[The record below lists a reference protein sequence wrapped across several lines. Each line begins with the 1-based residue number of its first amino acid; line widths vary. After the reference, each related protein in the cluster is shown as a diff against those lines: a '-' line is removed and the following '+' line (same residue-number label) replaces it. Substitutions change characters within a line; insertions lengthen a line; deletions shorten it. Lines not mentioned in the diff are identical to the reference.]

1 MSSFC
6 KSSAKQNQSPT
17 SGSEQD
23 PQISHDFHSGNK
35 HSFSDKSQLV
45 EKGFMSY
52 ARIIVCMCLVCGIPC
67 AMLISCPGI
76 FYPVISADLGVQT
89 AEISAWSSLLMLSCA
104 ICSPICG
111 SLVVRHDVRL
121 LMIISVV
128 IATLMFVGF
137 SNSTQPWMFWI
148 LGFIGGFPA
157 TILLSISTSILI
169 NRWFKRHIGLLM
181 GICTAFT
188 GIGGVV
194 FLQVGQMVIDAS
206 GWRAGYLVYGL
217 ITLVACIPLVLFCIR
232 AYPEQ
237 VGLLP
242 YGSAWA
248 AAQEKNSQVAD
259 VESGARAAGAEVG
272 SQAAG
277 SQATSVEPDSQAAN
291 VDPSSQAARAK
302 LGAQATSV
310 EVSIGMKS
318 AVFWIVIACGFLIN
332 FVCQI
337 AGYLPQYVNWVN
349 EQAALGLASTAFV
362 TGATLASAA
371 QAGNAIGK
379 IGLGFFSDLSIRK
392 AICVLTGCGAFGI
405 ILVWAFPS
413 TFLMPI
419 GGVIFGFF
427 IAGVL
432 VLLPMMVRR
441 IFGEGKNYPI
451 FYGRISVAPTLGGAT
466 ANIAWPYLADN
477 MGGFDTVFA
486 LALACIVVVLIT
498 ALLAYS
504 MRDVLPR
511 EL

>member
-1 MSSFC
+1 MNLFSENN
-6 KSSAKQNQSPT
+6 AKQGQKQIT
-17 SGSEQD
+17 DSEQV
-23 PQISHDFHSGNK
+23 PHISNDFRSGNK
-35 HSFSDKSQLV
+35 YPSFNGSRPI

-67 AMLISCPGI
+67 AMLISCSGI

-111 SLVVRHDVRL
+111 NLVVRHDVRL

-128 IATLMFVGF
+128 IATLVFVGF

-169 NRWFKRHIGLLM
+169 NRWFKRHVGLLM

-217 ITLVACIPLVLFCIR
+217 ITLVVCIPLVLFCIR

-237 VGLLP
+237 AGLLP

-248 AAQEKNSQVAD
+248 VAQEKNSQVAD

-272 SQAAG
+272 GKAAG
-277 SQATSVEPDSQAAN
+277 SQATSVE
-291 VDPSSQAARAK
+291 PSSQAARAK

-318 AVFWIVIACGFLIN
+318 AVFWIVIACGFSIN

-371 QAGNAIGK
+371 QAGNGIGK

-451 FYGRISVAPTLGGAT
+451 FYGRISVAPTLGGAA

-477 MGGFDTVFA
+477 MDGFDTVFA